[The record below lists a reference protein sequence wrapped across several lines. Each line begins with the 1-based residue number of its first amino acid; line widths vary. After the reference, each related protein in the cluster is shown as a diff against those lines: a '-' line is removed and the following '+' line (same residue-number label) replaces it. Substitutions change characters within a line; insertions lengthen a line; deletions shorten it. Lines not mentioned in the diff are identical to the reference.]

1 MTNKTDAWMPLWI
14 GSYLADTQRLT
25 RDQHGGYLLLIMDY
39 WRNGP
44 PPDDDEVL
52 RAITK
57 ATPAEWKKL
66 RPALV
71 GFFRLVDGKWNHKR
85 IDQEL
90 ADSMSRKAKAGS
102 KAKAAAEARWKQG
115 RGNASGNAPGNAPS
129 IPTSSPQAMHKEC
142 PTPSPI
148 RNSVPNGTGG
158 QPPPDPGEVDPT
170 KAIFD
175 LGVSVLTA
183 VGQKD
188 SAARSLVGKLR
199 KAVGDDRAMTVLVA
213 AKSATNPAEYIG
225 AAIRPDPVADS
236 IRERTGA
243 KVEKL
248 PDGTYRSAGRTF
260 NADGSGRV
268 ALC

>member
-1 MTNKTDAWMPLWI
+1 MTEKTDAWMPLWI

-66 RPALV
+66 RPVLAR
-71 GFFRLVDGKWNHKR
+71 FFRIIDGKWNHKR
-85 IDQEL
+85 IDHEL
-90 ADSMSRKAKAGS
+90 EQSMNRKKKAQS
-102 KAKAAAEARWKQG
+102 KAKAAAEARWKQA
-115 RGNASGNAPGNAPS
+115 GNDTPSTPTSNAPSNAPS
-129 IPTSSPQAMHKEC
+129 IPQAMHKEC

-148 RNSVPNGTGG
+148 EYSVPNGTGG
-158 QPPPDPGEVDPT
+158 QPPPAPGEVDPT

-175 LGVSVLTA
+175 LGVSILTA
-183 VGQKD
+183 AGQKPE
-188 SAARSLVGKLR
+188 SARSLVGKLR
-199 KAVGDDRAMTVLVA
+199 KVVGDAQAMAVLVA
-213 AKSATNPAEYIG
+213 AKSATSPAEYIG
-225 AAIRPDPVADS
+225 AAIKPDPIAEA
-236 IRERTGA
+236 IQRRTGERA
-243 KVEKL
+243 FKQ